1 MTKASSDALTEPGA
15 LFLLESALALG
26 AARLLVL
33 VVPFRLYSRSMG
45 NDAESAPETNA
56 ADVVHRVS
64 RALESVSRHVPWRSK
79 CLEQA
84 LAAKAMLRRR
94 GISNTLYVAV
104 AREAAL
110 EAHAWVRSGDIC
122 VTGQAEFDRYTI
134 VGRFADEARR

>member
-1 MTKASSDALTEPGA
+1 MTKVSSDAPAEPGA
-15 LFLLESALALG
+15 LLLLESALALG

-33 VVPFRLYSRSMG
+33 LVPFRRYSRSMG
-45 NDAESAPETNA
+45 KDAESPEAAAPE
-56 ADVVHRVS
+56 VVHRVS

-104 AREAAL
+104 AREVAL
-110 EAHAWVRSGDIC
+110 EAHAWVRSGDVC
-122 VTGQAEFDRYTI
+122 VTGQAEFDRYT
-134 VGRFADEARR
+134 VVARFADEARR